1 MKKILTVSRCRKH
14 IIPVLISRTCTRAV
28 RIFGDFQIVCSVCF
42 FLFQGSMLS
51 AFFWG
56 YTMTQVAGG
65 YLSDR
70 IGGDRVMTVSVVGWS
85 LLTFWTPWLVY
96 IYPDKATLLSF
107 IVFTRVVMGCLQ
119 GNFTTRIC
127 HFYFLVAFKQNCCF
141 SFETKC
147 VLFNINN
154 TLTLLPGVHYP
165 SISSV
170 LGRHIPKSDRAFCF
184 ATACSGGHLG

>member
-1 MKKILTVSRCRKH
+1 MPSHEKILTASRCRKH
-14 IIPVLISRTCTRAV
+14 ILVAFFSAAREAFCTSRSAFPHLKRMPLRWRVCDIAIAMCRKECIQYLYSFLEYASVQLESLTTV
-28 RIFGDFQIVCSVCF
+28 RLFVAYVF
-42 FLFQGSMLS
+42 FWFQGSMLS

-119 GNFTTRIC
+119 GNSTAIIC
-127 HFYFLVAFKQNCCF
+127 HFFF
-141 SFETKC
+141 
-147 VLFNINN
+147 
-154 TLTLLPGVHYP
+154 
-165 SISSV
+165 
-170 LGRHIPKSDRAFCF
+170 
-184 ATACSGGHLG
+184 

>member
-1 MKKILTVSRCRKH
+1 M
-14 IIPVLISRTCTRAV
+14 
-28 RIFGDFQIVCSVCF
+28 
-42 FLFQGSMLS
+42 S

-70 IGGDRVMTVSVVGWS
+70 VGGDRVMTVSVVAWS

-107 IVFTRVVMGCLQ
+107 FVFTRVVMGCLQ
-119 GNFTTRIC
+119 GNSPARIC
-127 HFYFLVAFKQNCCF
+127 YLVFCFNRFFIFRLKHFQIVPM
-141 SFETKC
+141 
-147 VLFNINN
+147 FNINN
-154 TLTLLPGVHYP
+154 LLTLLPGVHYP